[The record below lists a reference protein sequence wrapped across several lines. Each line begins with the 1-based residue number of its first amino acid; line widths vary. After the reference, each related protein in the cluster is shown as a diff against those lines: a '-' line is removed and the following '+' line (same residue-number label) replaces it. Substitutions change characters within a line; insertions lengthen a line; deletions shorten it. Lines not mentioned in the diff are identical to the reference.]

1 MNRIVTN
8 QKILGGKPIIKGT
21 RLSVEFILNLLA
33 SGAPEQEILA
43 DYPHITV
50 EDIHA
55 CLQYA
60 ANSLKNDIYIEW
72 ECV

>member
-21 RLSVEFILNLLA
+21 RLSVEFILKLLA
-33 SGAPEQEILA
+33 SGTSEQEILA
-43 DYPHITV
+43 DYPHIKV
-50 EDIHA
+50 EDVHA

-60 ANSLKNDIYIEW
+60 ANLLSNDIYLEL
-72 ECV
+72 EYA

>member
-8 QKILGGKPIIKGT
+8 QKILGGKPIIKDT

-33 SGAPEQEILA
+33 SGASKQEIII

-55 CLQYA
+55 CLLYA
-60 ANSLKNDIYIEW
+60 ANSFKNDIYLEL
-72 ECV
+72 ESA

>member
-43 DYPHITV
+43 DYPHIIV

>member
-33 SGAPEQEILA
+33 SGVPEQEILA
-43 DYPHITV
+43 DYSHITV

-60 ANSLKNDIYIEW
+60 ANSLKNDIYLEL
-72 ECV
+72 ERA